1 MKKKK
6 AAGVLSLV
14 ICASMAVGVL
24 FTACSAS
31 SFSGQSTDNAAPQ
44 ADNRRESYS
53 SASSAAVAETSAYDS
68 VLADTAADTGGESG
82 AGLAAKAAASE
93 QKIIQNL
100 SYQIETLEFD
110 KSVET
115 VQKLCNELGGYIQ
128 ESSVDGNGAVDRV
141 SMRYA
146 YFVLRV
152 PREKLGQMKDSAE
165 MIGTVRNFSTTSEN
179 VTEQYFDTESRLKSL
194 RAQEERLL
202 EMMKSTGTMEE
213 MIQVERALADVTY
226 QIEQLTG
233 ELKRYDSLVD
243 YSTVTIDLQEVVE
256 PTEVRQIPVT
266 LGEKINNQFK
276 ASLRSLGNFG
286 EGLLIVVIG
295 GLPVLLLL
303 AVIAVVIILIV
314 RKSSKKAKAKREA
327 HLREAAES
335 SAQQEGENEEQKD
348 E

>member
-6 AAGVLSLV
+6 VIGILSLAL
-14 ICASMAVGVL
+14 CASITLGIL
-24 FTACSAS
+24 LSACSAS
-31 SFSGQSTDNAAPQ
+31 SLSGEYASPQ
-44 ADNRRESYS
+44 ASNGAASHSAVS
-53 SASSAAVAETSAYDS
+53 SSVAMEE
-68 VLADTAADTGGESG
+68 TAADAGGESG
-82 AGLAAKAAASE
+82 AGLAAKAAASD

-115 VQKLCNELGGYIQ
+115 IQKLCDELGGYIQ

-146 YFVLRV
+146 YFVLRI
-152 PREKLGQMKDSAE
+152 PREKLNQMKDSAE
-165 MIGTVRNFSTTSEN
+165 AIGTVRNFSTTSEN

-202 EMMKSTGTMEE
+202 EMMKGTGTMED
-213 MIQVERALADVTY
+213 MIEVERALADVTY

-243 YSTVTIDLQEVVE
+243 YSTVSINLQEVVK
-256 PTEVRQIPVT
+256 PTEIEQIPVT
-266 LGEKINNQFK
+266 LGDKIGSQFK

-286 EGLLIVVIG
+286 ENFLIIAIG
-295 GLPVLLLL
+295 GLPVLLLI
-303 AVIAVVIILIV
+303 AVIVVVIVLLV
-314 RKSSKKAKAKREA
+314 RHSNKKAKAKREA
-327 HLREAAES
+327 RLQQMADASVPRP
-335 SAQQEGENEEQKD
+335 AQKEDIGPEDGEKQ
-348 E
+348 

>member
-1 MKKKK
+1 MRKKK
-6 AAGVLSLV
+6 AIGILSLAL
-14 ICASMAVGVL
+14 CASITLGIL
-24 FTACSAS
+24 LSACSAS
-31 SFSGQSTDNAAPQ
+31 SQSGDYAAAQ
-44 ADNRRESYS
+44 AANGSASYS
-53 SASSAAVAETSAYDS
+53 AVSSSTAMEE
-68 VLADTAADTGGESG
+68 TAADADGESG
-82 AGLAAKAAASE
+82 AGLAAKAAVSN

-115 VQKLCNELGGYIQ
+115 IQKLCDELGGYIQ

-146 YFVLRV
+146 YFVLRI
-152 PREKLGQMKDSAE
+152 PKEKLNQMKDSAE
-165 MIGTVRNFSTTSEN
+165 AIGTVRNFSTTSEN

-202 EMMKSTGTMEE
+202 EMMKGTGTMEE
-213 MIQVERALADVTY
+213 MIEVERALADVTY

-243 YSTVTIDLQEVVE
+243 YSTVSINLQEVVK
-256 PTEVRQIPVT
+256 PTEIEQIPVT
-266 LGEKINNQFK
+266 LGDKIGSQFK
-276 ASLRSLGNFG
+276 ASLRSLGSFG
-286 EGLLIVVIG
+286 ENFLVVVIG

-303 AVIAVVIILIV
+303 AVIVVVIILLV
-314 RKSSKKAKAKREA
+314 RRSSKKAKAKREER
-327 HLREAAES
+327 LQQVAET
-335 SAQQEGENEEQKD
+335 SAPRPVQKEENDHKD

>member
-1 MKKKK
+1 MRKKK
-6 AAGVLSLV
+6 AIGILSLAL
-14 ICASMAVGVL
+14 CASITLGIL
-24 FTACSAS
+24 LSACSAS
-31 SFSGQSTDNAAPQ
+31 SKGGDYATPQ
-44 ADNRRESYS
+44 AANGAVSYS
-53 SASSAAVAETSAYDS
+53 AVSSSAAMEE
-68 VLADTAADTGGESG
+68 TAADAGGESG
-82 AGLAAKAAASE
+82 AGLAAKAAVSN

-115 VQKLCNELGGYIQ
+115 IQKLCDELGGYIQ

-146 YFVLRV
+146 YFVLRI
-152 PREKLGQMKDSAE
+152 PKEKLNQMKDSAE
-165 MIGTVRNFSTTSEN
+165 AIGTVRNFSTTSEN

-202 EMMKSTGTMEE
+202 EMMKGTGTMEE
-213 MIQVERALADVTY
+213 MIEVERALADVTY

-243 YSTVTIDLQEVVE
+243 YSTVSINLQEVVK
-256 PTEVRQIPVT
+256 PTEIEQIPVT
-266 LGEKINNQFK
+266 LGDKIGSQFK
-276 ASLRSLGNFG
+276 ASLRSLGSFG
-286 EGLLIVVIG
+286 ENFLVVVIG

-303 AVIAVVIILIV
+303 AVIVVVIILLV
-314 RKSSKKAKAKREA
+314 RRSSKKAKAKREER
-327 HLREAAES
+327 LQQVAET
-335 SAQQEGENEEQKD
+335 SAPRPVQKEENDHKD